1 MRILSYIGL
10 LAGLVVLTLLLAWG
24 GIAEVLHLLVSS
36 GWSLLWLPLVW
47 LPSVPFCVLSWR
59 LLFFS
64 PHTPPF
70 RQLLAGIL
78 IGRAI
83 NTLLPVATIGGEFA
97 KVRLLTLWGTNGVA
111 ASASVLVDKTVQAL
125 SLVPWGM
132 IGFILLLLINSDHAI
147 LYPVLTGYTLLAL
160 GIIGFILVQHAGMF
174 GGITSFFGKF
184 ITHDNWTNINNNA
197 REIDRIVRE
206 LYRERGRF
214 ALSVFWRTLSLVLES
229 SEVWL
234 ACYLFH
240 HPISVTET
248 LMIRSMVSIMNNIV
262 FFVPNAYGVQE
273 GAYILMGRLIGLS
286 PEFSLALSLATR
298 VRELIVDLPGFLA
311 WQFIEGHH
319 FLKRKRIASL

>member
-10 LAGLVVLTLLLAWG
+10 LSGLVVLTVLLLWG
-24 GIAEVLHLLVSS
+24 GIAEVLHLLITS
-36 GWSLLWLPLVW
+36 GWFLLWLPIVW

-59 LLFFS
+59 LLFFA
-64 PHTPPF
+64 PHTPSF
-70 RQLLAGIL
+70 KNLLACIL

-97 KVRLLTLWGTNGVA
+97 KVRLLTLWGTNTIA

-132 IGFILLLLINSDHAI
+132 IGFMLLLHVNIKHSL
-147 LYPVLTGYTLLAL
+147 LYPVLTGYILLTL

-174 GGITSFFGKF
+174 GGITSLFGKF
-184 ITHDNWTNINNNA
+184 ITAGNWTNINDNA
-197 REIDRIVRE
+197 REMDRVVRE
-206 LYRERGRF
+206 LYRKRGRF

-229 SEVWL
+229 AEVWL

-240 HPISVTET
+240 HPITVGEA
-248 LMIRSMVSIMNNIV
+248 LMIRSMVSILNNV
-262 FFVPNAYGVQE
+262 MFFIPNAYGVQE
-273 GAYILMGRLIGLS
+273 GAYVLMGKLIGLS

-298 VRELIVDLPGFLA
+298 VRELIVDVPGFLA
-311 WQFIEGHH
+311 WQLIEGHR
-319 FLKRKRIASL
+319 FLNRNRVTTT